1 MCYEKEQEQ
10 PWWSSSLHAVL
21 HFHLMPFEV
30 DKCKIEIEV
39 VKSERKPSQTGGAQK
54 EPHLSIIIKG
64 YLS

>member
-1 MCYEKEQEQ
+1 
-10 PWWSSSLHAVL
+10 
-21 HFHLMPFEV
+21 MPFEV